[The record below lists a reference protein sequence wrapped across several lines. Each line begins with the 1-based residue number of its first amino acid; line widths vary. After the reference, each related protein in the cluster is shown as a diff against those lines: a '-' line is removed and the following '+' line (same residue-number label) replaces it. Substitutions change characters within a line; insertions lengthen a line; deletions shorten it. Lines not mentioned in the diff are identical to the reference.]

1 MIFVYFSLILAGDVL
16 AQPTANNL
24 VKDLISNEDN
34 EGSCENNPATRE
46 KDKRHHEEEAVTVGV
61 RERVDKLDLKQ
72 I

>member
-1 MIFVYFSLILAGDVL
+1 MIFFKFTLIMVGDVL

-24 VKDLISNEDN
+24 VEDLITNKDN
-34 EGSCENNPATRE
+34 KRSCENNPATRE